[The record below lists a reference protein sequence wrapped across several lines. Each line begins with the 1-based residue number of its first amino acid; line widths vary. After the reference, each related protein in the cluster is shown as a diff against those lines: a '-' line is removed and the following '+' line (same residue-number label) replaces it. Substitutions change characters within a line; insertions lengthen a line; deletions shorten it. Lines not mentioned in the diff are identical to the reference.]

1 MVSIRIVGGWFYAM
15 RRVLATVCVGLLAV
29 LIGYKVIFGA
39 NGMKVW
45 EGKRTEYQRL
55 RQDIDDENA
64 KHEQLQRKIDA
75 LQRADPSAIQKVARE
90 QLGYVMPGDHVLY
103 EPQAKAVAKSAP
115 PPASPEASAQK

>member
-15 RRVLATVCVGLLAV
+15 RRVLATVGVGLLAV

-45 EGKRTEYQRL
+45 EAKRAECQKL
-55 RQDIDDENA
+55 RQEIDDQTA
-64 KHEQLQRKIDA
+64 KHELLQRKVEA
-75 LQRADPSAIQKVARE
+75 LQREDPSAIQKVARE

-103 EPQAKAVAKSAP
+103 ETQAKALPKPA
-115 PPASPEASAQK
+115 PASAETAAQK

>member
-45 EGKRTEYQRL
+45 EGKRAEYQKL
-55 RQDIDDENA
+55 RQDIDDENG
-64 KHEQLQRKIDA
+64 KHEQLQRHVDA
-75 LQRADPSAIQKVARE
+75 LQREDPGAIQKVARE

-103 EPQAKAVAKSAP
+103 EPQAKPIAKSIAP
-115 PPASPEASAQK
+115 PAPPQAAAQK